1 MKFYVVK
8 MRTSYLAKIT
18 ENKLCS
24 IFTHISF
31 EIVNFYKKGK
41 RHNVKN
47 AAVFC
52 KNGNKEFWLNDEIY
66 GTQDHLTKKSWR
78 KFVKLQV
85 FL

>member
-1 MKFYVVK
+1 MKFYVGK
-8 MRTSYLAKIT
+8 MGTSYLAKIT
-18 ENKLCS
+18 TNKLCS

-47 AAVFC
+47 AAVSC
-52 KNGNKEFWLNDEIY
+52 KNGNKEFWLNDKIY
-66 GTQDHLTKKSWR
+66 CYEYNFTKQSWR
-78 KFVKLQV
+78 KFVKLKV